1 MSHGKYDFRMRG
13 TAMSRIDA
21 FSDVVFGFALTLLVV
36 SLEVP
41 KTYEELMHAV
51 RGFVPFAICFALL
64 LFVWYEHYIYFRRYN
79 LHRVSTILLNAVLLF
94 LVLFYVYPMKF
105 LFTLVTGQAARGV
118 HPEDTPHLMML
129 YASGYTAV
137 YAVFSA
143 MYYDA
148 LRARDEL
155 ELTEVERYDT
165 VTSVID
171 NVLMMLVGVVA
182 ILSAAIVPANLA
194 GLTGFTYTILIPIAR
209 SINGAKRGDGR
220 RKLITKLQ
228 QAEVDDMV
236 EVE

>member
-1 MSHGKYDFRMRG
+1 MSHGKYDFRLRG

-64 LFVWYEHYIYFRRYN
+64 LFVWYEHYTYFRRYD
-79 LHRVSTILLNAVLLF
+79 LHKMSTILLNTVLLF

-105 LFTLVTGQAARGV
+105 LFTLITGQGAGRV
-118 HPEDTPHLMML
+118 PIEDTPKLMML
-129 YASGYTAV
+129 YATGYTAV

-148 LRARDEL
+148 FRLRDEL
-155 ELTEVERYDT
+155 ELNQVERHDT
-165 VTSVID
+165 VSNLID
-171 NVLMMLVGVVA
+171 NLLMMSVGVVA
-182 ILSAAIVPANLA
+182 IVTAAIVPPKLA
-194 GLTGFTYTILIPIAR
+194 GLTGFTYPALIPIAR
-209 SINGAKRGDGR
+209 TISGAKRGAGR
-220 RKLITKLQ
+220 RRLITKLQ
-228 QAEVDDMV
+228 QAEMEEMV